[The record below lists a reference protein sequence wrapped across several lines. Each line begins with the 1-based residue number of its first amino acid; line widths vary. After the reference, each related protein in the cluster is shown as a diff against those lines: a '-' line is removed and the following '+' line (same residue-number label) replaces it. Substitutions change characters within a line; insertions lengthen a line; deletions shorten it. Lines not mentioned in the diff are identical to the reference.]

1 MASDFATNPTTTST
15 YDDVS
20 YASWITDEVLRAL
33 MAAVVS
39 IGLLR
44 QESLVGKASLA
55 YKFPKADKFTAAA
68 VSQGVE
74 TTNTALTTTSV
85 TITAAE
91 IGFQA
96 TVTDVLE
103 LSDIPA
109 AHGARLEQIGRAL
122 ADKMDVDIAALLN
135 GFSNSVGSTGVDLSL
150 DNILD
155 AIYTLESLDAASLGS
170 LVFLGHP
177 RQTGDVRQ
185 ALKSQQSVANVQHSI
200 RFDASETGK
209 LGKAVGPGYFGE
221 WFGVDFYHTTNAPTL
236 NLAADRSGAV
246 FVRDYALGKV
256 TKYDV
261 RVEPMRWAP
270 IRGWVLVGS
279 ADYGV
284 GEIENNAGVAVV
296 TDA

>member
-1 MASDFATNPTTTST
+1 MASDFATNPTTTTT
-15 YDDVS
+15 YDDVF
-20 YASWITDEVLRAL
+20 YAAYITNEVLRAL
-33 MAAVVS
+33 MAMVVS
-39 IGLLR
+39 LGLLR
-44 QESLVGKASLA
+44 TESLAGKASKA

-68 VSQGVE
+68 VSEGVE
-74 TTNTALTTTSV
+74 TVNTALTTTSV

-96 TVTDVLE
+96 TITDVLE
-103 LSDIPA
+103 LAAIPA
-109 AHGARLEQIGRAL
+109 AHGAQLEQIARAL
-122 ADKMDVDIAALLN
+122 KDKMDVDVAALLN
-135 GFSNSVGSTGVDLSL
+135 GFSNSVGATGVDLSL

-155 AIYTLESLDAASLGS
+155 AIFTLENLDAAGLGS

-177 RQTGDVRQ
+177 RQTGDLRG
-185 ALKSQQSVANVQHSI
+185 ALKSQQSVANIQHSI
-200 RFDASETGK
+200 RFDSDETGK
-209 LGKAVGPGYFGE
+209 MGKAENGYFGN
-221 WFGVDFYHTTNAPTL
+221 WFGVDFFSTTNAPTL
-236 NLAADRSGAV
+236 NLGADRSGAV
-246 FVRDYALGKV
+246 FVKNYALGRV
-256 TKYDV
+256 SLYDV

>member
-15 YDDVS
+15 YDDVT

-39 IGLLR
+39 IPLLR
-44 QESLVGKASLA
+44 AESLVGKASLA

-91 IGFQA
+91 IGFQV
-96 TVTDVLE
+96 TITDVLE

-109 AHGARLEQIGRAL
+109 AHGARLDTIGRAL

-135 GFSNSVGSTGVDLSL
+135 GFSNSVGATGVDFSL
-150 DNILD
+150 DNVLD
-155 AIYTLESLDAASLGS
+155 AIYTLESLDAASLGPM
-170 LVFLGHP
+170 VFLGHP
-177 RQTGDVRQ
+177 RQTGDIR
-185 ALKSQQSVANVQHSI
+185 AGLKTAQPASGAMHSI
-200 RFDASETGK
+200 RFESGETGK
-209 LGKAVGPGYFGE
+209 LGSQGPGYFGN
-221 WFGVDFYHTTNAPTL
+221 WFDVNFFHTTNAPTL
-236 NLAADRSGAV
+236 NLGADRSGAI
-246 FVRDYALGKV
+246 FIQNYALGKV

>member
-15 YDDVS
+15 YDDVT

-39 IGLLR
+39 IPLLR
-44 QESLVGKASLA
+44 AESLVGKASLA

-68 VSQGVE
+68 VAQGVE

-91 IGFQA
+91 IGFQV
-96 TVTDVLE
+96 TITDVLE

-109 AHGARLEQIGRAL
+109 AHGARLDTIGRAL

-135 GFSNSVGSTGVDLSL
+135 GFSNSVGSTGVDFSL
-150 DNILD
+150 DNVLD
-155 AIYTLESLDAASLGS
+155 AIYTLESLDAASLGP

-177 RQTGDVRQ
+177 RQTGDIRA
-185 ALKSQQSVANVQHSI
+185 ALKNQQTVANVQHSI
-200 RFDASETGK
+200 RFEAGQTGM
-209 LGKAVGPGYFGE
+209 LGKNSSPGYFGE
-221 WFGVDFYHTTNAPTL
+221 WFGIDFFNTTNSPTL
-236 NLAADRSGAV
+236 NLGADRSGAV
-246 FVRDYALGKV
+246 FVKNYALGKV

>member
-1 MASDFATNPTTTST
+1 MASDFATNPTNTTT
-15 YDDVS
+15 YDDVF
-20 YASWITDEVLRAL
+20 YAAWITDDVLRAL
-33 MAAVVS
+33 MAKIVS
-39 IGLLR
+39 TPLLR
-44 QESLVGKASLA
+44 AESLVGKASLA

-68 VSQGVE
+68 VAQGVE
-74 TTNTALTTTSV
+74 TANTALTTTSV

-122 ADKMDVDIAALLN
+122 ADKMDVDICALLN
-135 GFSNSVGSTGVDLSL
+135 GFSNSVGATGVDMSL
-150 DNILD
+150 DNVLD

-170 LVFLGHP
+170 MVFLGHP
-177 RQTGDVRQ
+177 RQTGDIRQ
-185 ALKSQQSVANVQHSI
+185 ALKNQQSVANVQHSI
-200 RFDASETGK
+200 RFGSGETGK
-209 LGKAVGPGYFGE
+209 LGPAPGYFGE
-221 WFGVDFYHTTNAPTL
+221 WFGVDFYNTTNSPSL
-236 NLAADRSGAV
+236 NLGADRSGAV
-246 FVRDYALGKV
+246 FIKDYALGKV

-296 TDA
+296 TDL